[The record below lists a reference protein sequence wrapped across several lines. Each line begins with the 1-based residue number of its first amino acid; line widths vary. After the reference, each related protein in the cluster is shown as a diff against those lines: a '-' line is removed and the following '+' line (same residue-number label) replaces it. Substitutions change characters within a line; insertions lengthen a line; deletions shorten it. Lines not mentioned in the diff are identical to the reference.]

1 VFYILHIRHVGVDA
15 SLLLHEVLECHNAS
29 NTIARLTLVDT
40 AHVYDY
46 FFFLVI
52 LDMTWTLGLVITRH
66 FRDSY
71 YVQINL
77 LFKL

>member
-1 VFYILHIRHVGVDA
+1 MFYILHIRHVGVDA

-46 FFFLVI
+46 FFFSCHLGHD
-52 LDMTWTLGLVITRH
+52 LDTGLSH
-66 FRDSY
+66 
-71 YVQINL
+71 N
-77 LFKL
+77 